1 MTREEE
7 IIREAKKYYSGNIQ
21 CYDAFLHG
29 TEFADEH
36 PKNVWHDVSEEP
48 LLEGKDII
56 FLNEQDEPFI
66 SGKIG
71 GTFLFLLEDF
81 YWERF
86 VELVQIS
93 KWAYISDLLPK
104 QLGKS
109 KSDK

>member
-1 MTREEE
+1 MTREEQKAS
-7 IIREAKKYYSGNIQ
+7 EAKKYYPDDIN
-21 CYDAFLHG
+21 CYYAFLHG
-29 TEFADEH
+29 VEWEVKH
-36 PKNVWHDVSEEP
+36 PVNVWHDASEEP

-93 KWAYISDLLPK
+93 KWAYIKDLLPK
-104 QLGKS
+104 GGEK
-109 KSDK
+109 

>member
-48 LLEGKDII
+48 KEYPII
-56 FLNEQDEPFI
+56 YQDEFSDVWI
-66 SGKIG
+66 MQFSLKDFVDGW
-71 GTFLFLLEDF
+71 EDF
-81 YWERF
+81 KGYECVTR
-86 VELVQIS
+86 
-93 KWAYISDLLPK
+93 WAYISDLLPK
-104 QLGKS
+104 GGEK
-109 KSDK
+109 